1 MTFSCDSFIA
11 PPCKYRPDIDGLRA
25 LAILPVLLFH
35 ADLGCTGGFVGVD
48 VFFVISGFLITS
60 LILKEINSDAFSL
73 IRFWERR
80 IRRIIPALIVVI
92 AVTLLA
98 GWFLYLPEDFCSV
111 GKSVMAQVTLMS
123 NVYFW
128 RLTGYFAAG
137 VDTKPLLHTWSLA
150 VEEQF
155 YVFFPLLLIFL
166 ARMKRFSFAK
176 TIFWLGIGSFVLS
189 VIGSYTKPA
198 ATFYLLPTRAW
209 ELMIGAFLAAI
220 PEKQV
225 SNPWL
230 NETVGLTG
238 RGLILFSIL
247 YYSQDTRFPGLAAI
261 PPCFGAAMII
271 VSGSGKSTLIGRVL
285 TLRPIVFIGLIS
297 YPLYLWHWPLLVFSK
312 YLAIKPQS
320 TEIRVVLLM
329 VSAALA
335 TLSWKYIET
344 PFRKRRI
351 FHERRPL
358 FIMTGSSVA
367 VLLVAGLWVYYYN
380 GLPSRLSAKIRSY
393 ADSRNQSAF
402 NNNRSLDDAMAG
414 RFIEFGSK
422 ETNQPVTVLIW
433 GDSHAMAITSILDDL
448 CQRFSCRGI
457 EAAHTS
463 TAPVLDYVSTGPA
476 SFREESPAFNNAV
489 LRFIAQKHIN
499 SVILAAY
506 WPGYPA
512 TDSFKTGLVS
522 TVHTLLNLG
531 VHVYVLKDVPFPG
544 FNAPRFVAITAMYN
558 GDLNKLGLSPEQY
571 RVRNRQFEET
581 FVQIARMGATVLN
594 PLDYFLN
601 QNGVYGVVHHDEL
614 LYYDGQHLSE
624 EGARLLAPL
633 FGPIFHANKKTT
645 RQ

>member
-238 RGLILFSIL
+238 LGLILFSIL

-285 TLRPIVFIGLIS
+285 TLRPSVFIGLIS

-351 FHERRPL
+351 VHERRP
-358 FIMTGSSVA
+358 
-367 VLLVAGLWVYYYN
+367 
-380 GLPSRLSAKIRSY
+380 
-393 ADSRNQSAF
+393 
-402 NNNRSLDDAMAG
+402 
-414 RFIEFGSK
+414 
-422 ETNQPVTVLIW
+422 
-433 GDSHAMAITSILDDL
+433 
-448 CQRFSCRGI
+448 
-457 EAAHTS
+457 
-463 TAPVLDYVSTGPA
+463 
-476 SFREESPAFNNAV
+476 
-489 LRFIAQKHIN
+489 
-499 SVILAAY
+499 
-506 WPGYPA
+506 
-512 TDSFKTGLVS
+512 
-522 TVHTLLNLG
+522 
-531 VHVYVLKDVPFPG
+531 
-544 FNAPRFVAITAMYN
+544 
-558 GDLNKLGLSPEQY
+558 
-571 RVRNRQFEET
+571 
-581 FVQIARMGATVLN
+581 
-594 PLDYFLN
+594 
-601 QNGVYGVVHHDEL
+601 
-614 LYYDGQHLSE
+614 
-624 EGARLLAPL
+624 
-633 FGPIFHANKKTT
+633 
-645 RQ
+645 